1 MNPATDPILSADD
14 LAQLSAECDQ
24 ACPTLADALI
34 SLKQRLG
41 PYASPYLGSGF
52 EYQESRPYQPG
63 DPLKQLNWRYFARSG
78 ELFTRLYEQ
87 ERQARLLLVVDQRQV
102 MRFGTRVRLKVQQA
116 VRLALGLVRL
126 ATAEGMAV
134 QLLPLADHGA
144 LSPMLQGRTALDQ
157 AEALLNQPCPPGEPT
172 PDNWDAVRLP
182 VEQLPAGSLIV
193 LIGDLMDLE
202 ANTARWLTEQAPY
215 KATAAVWVQDQAE
228 WQVPLGRYELHD
240 LQGQAGARVDAARA
254 QAYAAWAQERFA
266 SRQRQ
271 LAEQGL
277 LLYRLWTH
285 ARLSE
290 FEVLSDG

>member
-1 MNPATDPILSADD
+1 MNPTTDPILSPED
-14 LAQLSAECDQ
+14 LVQLTEECEQ

-63 DPLKQLNWRYFARSG
+63 DPLRQLNWRYFARSG

-126 ATAEGMAV
+126 AVAEGMAV
-134 QLLPLADHGA
+134 QLLPLADHGT
-144 LSPMLQGRTALDQ
+144 LSPLLQGRTAWDQ

-172 PDNWDAVRLP
+172 EDEWEAIYLP

-193 LIGDLMDLE
+193 LIGDLMDLSE
-202 ANTARWLTEQAPY
+202 QTARWLADQAPY
-215 KATAAVWVQDQAE
+215 KASAAVWVQDAAE
-228 WQVPLGRYELHD
+228 WAVPPGRYELFD
-240 LQGQAGARVDAARA
+240 LQGHSGSPVEGARV
-254 QAYAAWAQERFA
+254 QAYADWAAQRFKA
-266 SRQRQ
+266 QQQQ
-271 LAEQGL
+271 LAAHGMT
-277 LLYRLWTH
+277 LYRLWGH
-285 ARLSE
+285 GRLSE
-290 FEVLSDG
+290 FEVLSHG

>member
-1 MNPATDPILSADD
+1 MNPATDPILSADA
-14 LAQLSAECDQ
+14 LAQLTEECDQ
-24 ACPTLADALI
+24 ACPTLADTLI

-63 DPLKQLNWRYFARSG
+63 DPLRQLNWRYFARSG

-87 ERQARLLLVVDQRQV
+87 ERQARLLLAVDLRQP

-126 ATAEGMAV
+126 AVGEGMAV

-144 LSPMLQGRTALDQ
+144 LSPLLQGHTAFDQ
-157 AEALLNQPCPPGEPT
+157 AQALLNQPCPPNEAT
-172 PDNWDAVRLP
+172 PDDWTALRLP

-193 LIGDLMDLE
+193 LIGDFMDLD
-202 ANTARWLTEQAPY
+202 TPMARWLADQAPY
-215 KATAAVWVQDQAE
+215 KATAAVWVQDRAE
-228 WQVPLGRYELHD
+228 WRVPPGRYELFD
-240 LQGQAGARVDAARA
+240 LSAQTGASVDAARA
-254 QAYAAWAQERFA
+254 QAYAAWARERFE
-266 SRQRQ
+266 SRQRD

-277 LLYRLWTH
+277 ILYRLWAD
-285 ARLSE
+285 ARLNE
-290 FEVLSDG
+290 FEALADG